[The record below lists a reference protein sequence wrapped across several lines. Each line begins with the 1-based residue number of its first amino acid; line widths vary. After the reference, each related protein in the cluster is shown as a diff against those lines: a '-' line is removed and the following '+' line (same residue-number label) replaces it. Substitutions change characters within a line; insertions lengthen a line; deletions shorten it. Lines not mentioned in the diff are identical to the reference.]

1 MNITVSLGI
10 QSNTRSIKLMNS
22 DIKAV
27 QQSLKTEWTQ
37 IRGSLKPLE
46 ERKPPVSRYLV
57 RHARVIKRNAKGVVC
72 FNVEMYDTNKIEKWP
87 LSYFINGNTIVNKT
101 ISDIINDWTYTAQE
115 WPNIKRKCVFCK
127 HKATKGDIVCEKC
140 YIQFGQAIHS

>member
-22 DIKAV
+22 DIKAA
-27 QQSLKTEWTQ
+27 QQRLKKEWTQ

-57 RHARVIKRNAKGVVC
+57 RHGRAIKRNSKGVVC

-87 LSYFINGNTIVNKT
+87 LNYFIIENKFVNQT

-115 WPNIKRKCVFCK
+115 WPNVKRQCLFCK
-127 HKATKGDIVCEKC
+127 HKAMKGDIICKKC
-140 YIQFGQAIHS
+140 NIHFGKVIHP